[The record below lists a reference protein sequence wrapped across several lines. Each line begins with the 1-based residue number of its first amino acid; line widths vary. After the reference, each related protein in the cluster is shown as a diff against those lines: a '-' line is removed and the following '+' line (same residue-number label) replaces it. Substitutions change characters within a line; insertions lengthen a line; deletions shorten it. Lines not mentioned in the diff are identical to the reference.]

1 MREGPIW
8 KEMYGTN
15 EIVTGGKTVGM
26 EQVVKTRRSC
36 EEPPPRRV
44 KEVPTK
50 RWDKPPYPHGTQAT
64 YSCRPGY
71 IKIGRVAFRCIDG
84 EWKQQDPVTEC
95 RNKPCGHPGD
105 TEFGFF
111 ELTSGSEFVF
121 GARVEYRC
129 NDGYQMLSQ
138 RNYRECQAD
147 GWSNDIPHC
156 EVIKC
161 LPVQEPENGRIIMTG
176 AFELGQEYSF
186 GQAVNFECNAKHKL
200 VGAKE
205 IVCSANGEWSND
217 VPQCKEIICDV
228 PEIPHGYVRSP
239 RKSYKENELMQ
250 FFCNE
255 GYKYGNR
262 ADALCTEL
270 GWNPP
275 PYCTEIVCSP
285 PVISSGNFRPQK
297 DKYIVGNTIAVEC
310 DDGYHFKAMTGRTTA
325 ECTKNGWVPEP
336 ACVRKPCDYP
346 PIENGKL
353 SYSYEYHRNYY
364 FPRRFGQTVDY
375 YCLDGYSTPT
385 GDYWV
390 RITCTE
396 RGWFPEPKCRK
407 KCFVRELANGYFP
420 HHGWNDFYKE
430 GERARYTCHHH
441 DLQPQHDEVTCTR
454 NGWAPPPRCI
464 RKKKCQ
470 DIIFENGYLNSD
482 RKTFNIKDKILYR
495 CQAGFVTPEGQ
506 ETGLTECKES
516 GWTPPP
522 KCIKSCKAPGDIL
535 IHHTNKTVFMPEDT
549 IEYSCLEGYK
559 TINNMPTDTTMCDEN
574 GEWSPEPQCREIEC
588 ALLPLNNGN
597 FSPKKGKYH
606 SGAVVKF
613 TCARNHVRVGTA
625 STQCYHFGWFPLP
638 PVCQVSVEG
647 CGPPPEIPSGSIVD
661 GSVEQYQHGDRK
673 QYECNGEFK
682 LVGSKEIECIDGQW
696 SSPPSCIEDQMPCKS
711 PSSIPNV
718 VLRQAAQAQYS
729 HGDEV
734 TCACKPGSDNTEE
747 MKIKCLHGE
756 WKPLPVCADAS
767 PQCVIPEDVVLVRS
781 GQYPMSRR
789 RTGFQKVIHY
799 TCTLNDKNVK
809 QATCVS
815 GRWTP
820 EIACTAE
827 ESVCPPPPQVPG
839 AQQTTA
845 GRNFRSGSKAFYSCP
860 DGFQLVG
867 REEITCTEGKWQS
880 PPHCVE
886 TPCLSPESIECADA
900 PRLENPHLRIE
911 REGKTIYLAGA
922 RFKYVSRPGY
932 MLNGPTETNC
942 SMGKWTAAP
951 SCLEMPCGSFP
962 KVANAQFESRKKE
975 SYEPGETVRYQCD
988 SGFLIVGSPEIIC
1001 RMGNWTTPPF
1011 CEDITCGAAP
1021 EIPNARVASAPQER
1035 YLPGARVHYQCERNF
1050 QITGA
1055 NYIFCSNGQW
1065 SQAPVCR
1072 DVRCDPP
1079 PEIAGGSIDGIRKSK
1094 YMPGES
1100 AKYQCWKNFKMTG
1113 ASTVVCK
1120 NGTWTE
1126 LPTCKGQARR
1136 CGTPPAIQSGELL
1149 VFPLQEYQQGDTVEY
1164 KCPNFYILKGSPTIT
1179 CLNGQWTSPPV
1190 CLVACTASE
1199 EDMDR
1204 NNIELKWV
1212 EQSKLYSTSGD
1223 FIEFRCKPGYV
1234 KDPSTPNFR
1243 VQCVEGTLEY
1253 PQCTLGRNCFLDRN
1267 AMEKNNIQLQSSRQS
1282 GPHYGSGDPVVFE
1295 CKRWYRPV
1303 SQREKFRAQCLDG
1316 EILYPVCQFL

>member
-1 MREGPIW
+1 LRFLLQDCFGVCS
-8 KEMYGTN
+8 MYFSHQCFYL
-15 EIVTGGKTVGM
+15 KFLA
-26 EQVVKTRRSC
+26 C

-50 RWDKPPYPHGTQAT
+50 RWNNPPYPHGTQAT
-64 YSCRPGY
+64 YNCRPGY
-71 IKIGRVAFRCIDG
+71 IKIGRVAFRCVDG
-84 EWKQQDPVTEC
+84 TWKQLDPVTEC

-111 ELTSGSEFVF
+111 ELTNGSEFVF

-186 GQAVNFECNAKHKL
+186 GQVVNFECNAKHKL

-250 FFCNE
+250 FSCKE
-255 GYKYGNR
+255 GYKYGNK
-262 ADALCTEL
+262 ADALCTES

-275 PYCTEIVCSP
+275 PSCIEIVCSP
-285 PVISSGNFRPQK
+285 PVISSGNFKPRK
-297 DKYIVGNTIAVEC
+297 DKYTAGNKITVEC
-310 DDGYHFKAMTGRTTA
+310 DEGYHFKVTTGSTTA
-325 ECTKNGWVPEP
+325 ECTRNGWAPDP
-336 ACVRKPCDYP
+336 ACVRKPCDVP
-346 PIENGKL
+346 RIENGRL
-353 SYSYEYHRNYY
+353 SGSNYY
-364 FPRRFGQTVDY
+364 YNYFPKSFGQTVY
-375 YCLDGYSTPT
+375 YQCLNGYLSPT
-385 GDYWV
+385 GDDWV
-390 RITCTE
+390 LITCSE
-396 RGWFPEPKCRK
+396 RGWFPEPKCLK
-407 KCFVRELANGYFP
+407 KCFVRELVNGYFP
-420 HHGWNDFYKE
+420 YRGWYDYVKE
-430 GERARYTCHHH
+430 GERATYVCY
-441 DLQPQHDEVTCTR
+441 DGYQAQHPEVTCTS
-454 NGWAPPPRCI
+454 NGWAPPPRCTH
-464 RKKKCQ
+464 KKKCQ
-470 DIIFENGYLNSD
+470 DITFKNGYLTLD
-482 RKTFNIKDKILYR
+482 RRTFNLEETIPYK
-495 CQAGFVTPEGQ
+495 CHTGFVTPEGQ
-506 ETGLTECKES
+506 ETGHTQCKES

-522 KCIKSCKAPGDIL
+522 KCIKSCKPPGDIL

-559 TINNMPTDTTMCDEN
+559 TKNNMPTDTTMCGKN
-574 GEWSPEPQCREIEC
+574 GEWTPEPQCHEIKC
-588 ALLPLNNGN
+588 ALLPFSNGD
-597 FSPKKGKYH
+597 FSPKEGKYH

-613 TCARNHVRVGTA
+613 TCAKNYIRVGAA
-625 STQCYHFGWFPLP
+625 SIQCYHFGWFPSP

-661 GSVEQYQHGDRK
+661 GSVEQYQHGDTK

-696 SSPPSCIEDQMPCKS
+696 SSPPSCIEDKMPCDS

-718 VLRQAAQAQYS
+718 VLHQADQAQYS

-734 TCACKPGSDNTEE
+734 TCGCKPGSDNTKE

-789 RTGFQKVIHY
+789 RTGFHKVIHY
-799 TCTLNDKNVK
+799 TCTLADENVK

-820 EIACTAE
+820 EIACTG

-845 GRNFRSGSKAFYSCP
+845 GRNFRNGSKASFSCA

-867 REEITCTEGKWQS
+867 KGNTKEIICTEGKWQS

-886 TPCLSPESIECADA
+886 RPCLPPPSVECADA
-900 PRLENPHLRIE
+900 PRLQNPNLKIE

-922 RFKYVSRPGY
+922 GFKYVSRSGY
-932 MLNGPTETNC
+932 MLNGSTEINC
-942 SMGKWTAAP
+942 SMGKWTEAP
-951 SCLEMPCGSFP
+951 SCLEMPCGSVP
-962 KVANAQFESRKKE
+962 KVANAEFEGRKKN

-1001 RMGNWTTPPF
+1001 RKGNWTAPPF
-1011 CEDITCGAAP
+1011 CEDISCGAVP
-1021 EIPNARVASAPQER
+1021 EIPNARVAGAPQPR
-1035 YLPGARVHYQCERNF
+1035 YLPGARVHYQCESNF

-1055 NYIFCSNGQW
+1055 NYVFCSNGQW
-1065 SQAPVCR
+1065 SQPPVCR

-1079 PEIAGGSIDGIRKSK
+1079 EEIAGGTIEGIRKSK

-1113 ASTVVCK
+1113 TSTVVCK

-1126 LPTCKGQARR
+1126 LPTCKGNFSL

-1149 VFPLQEYQQGDTVEY
+1149 VFPLQEYKEGDTLEY
-1164 KCPNFYILKGSPTIT
+1164 QCPNFYILEGSPTIT
-1179 CLNGQWTSPPV
+1179 CRNGQWTKPPV

-1199 EDMDR
+1199 EDMTT
-1204 NNIELKWV
+1204 NNIELKWRA
-1212 EQSKLYSTSGD
+1212 QNKLYSTSGD
-1223 FIEFRCKPGYV
+1223 HIEFRCKLGYL

-1253 PQCTLGRNCFLDRN
+1253 PRCTPGRSCFLDRDT
-1267 AMEKNNIQLQSSRQS
+1267 MEKNNIQLQSSSRSRSHYLS
-1282 GPHYGSGDPVVFE
+1282 GESVLFE
-1295 CKRWYRPV
+1295 CKWWYRRV
-1303 SQREKFRAQCLDG
+1303 SRKEEFRAECLDG
-1316 EILYPVCQFL
+1316 VIPYPVCQCKCL